1 LRRAAARVLK
11 SEYAEELKKGAR
23 IPQNKISER
32 IVLLPVAF
40 TIPSDMPSNIEV
52 KETKM
57 GLEGLY
63 CCGDSFPGFAEEPWK
78 MVVNSVY
85 DVAMQLS

>member
-1 LRRAAARVLK
+1 
-11 SEYAEELKKGAR
+11 
-23 IPQNKISER
+23 
-32 IVLLPVAF
+32 
-40 TIPSDMPSNIEV
+40 MPSNIEV